1 MIFQDSTKALELKEI
16 GNQYFKQQDTNQ
28 ALEYYEKALEL
39 CPSLDTGL
47 YSSVLFKTCKDILI
61 INRENN

>member
-47 YSSVLFKTCKDILI
+47 LLILYSNIAVCYSKHVRTY
-61 INRENN
+61 

>member
-1 MIFQDSTKALELKEI
+1 M

-39 CPSLDTGL
+39 CPNSDASLLLIL
-47 YSSVLFKTCKDILI
+47 YSNIAICYSRHVNFISNKA
-61 INRENN
+61 N